1 MTGKCKKHRRKG
13 TYRWRICSHG
23 PWEWVCDQCDLE
35 LNKLALK
42 WRFPKTW
49 RKRYERYRKK
59 IESRT

>member
-1 MTGKCKKHRRKG
+1 MTGRCIKHRRKG
-13 TYRWRICSHG
+13 TYQWRICAHG

-49 RKRYERYRKK
+49 RRRYERYRQKM
-59 IESRT
+59 EAVR